1 MPAVPPKQT
10 RWKKGQ
16 SGNPQGGK
24 KHSPE
29 MKKIRNLTEQ
39 EMIEIGSLVLKGS
52 VDELRVIAK
61 DGTASALKCMMAAVA
76 VRTISK
82 GDPHALEVLLNRL
95 IGKVKER
102 LDVNMPQVDSV
113 QVRIMLPDNG
123 RSSPDV
129 PEDADE

>member
-1 MPAVPPKQT
+1 
-10 RWKKGQ
+10 
-16 SGNPQGGK
+16 
-24 KHSPE
+24 